1 MKRLW
6 LLIPETLDF
15 AELPQAQQAAINSV
29 FGQYVKPMPGTLA
42 AGGLVLCDAL
52 VADDFDEPT
61 MRSLGID
68 WPIVGQ
74 WLQDGTVLTEP
85 DTNALFLRLI
95 PVFVDDVPVLAAL
108 HEPHRFAGWPEV
120 ML

>member
-29 FGQYVKPMPGTLA
+29 FGQYVKPMPGTTALS
-42 AGGLVLCDAL
+42 GLVLCDAL

-74 WLQDGTVLTEP
+74 WMQDGTVLTEP
-85 DTNALFLRLI
+85 DTAALLARLV
-95 PVFVDDVPVLAAL
+95 PMLVDDVPVPATL

-120 ML
+120 VL